1 MRLEDIGVIG
11 NCQFS
16 ALIERTG
23 DIVWCCL
30 PRFDSEPLFSTLLDA
45 NDGGR
50 FLIGPAEGGCGKQ
63 AYIDN
68 TNILKTIFDTP
79 TGKFQVVD
87 FAPRFEHSN
96 RMFRP
101 TQIFRMV
108 EPLEGSPRIRVRCDP
123 RLGWSKTLPVHLN
136 GSNHIRFEGFASP
149 LRLTTDI
156 PLSYLTGQP
165 FTLTGKRHLALT
177 WGAPIEES
185 LPPLSERFF
194 SETQRY
200 WQRWVKQCSIPPVYQ
215 DAVIRS
221 ALALKL
227 HCFEDTGAIIA
238 AMTTSIPESPGS
250 GRTWDYRYCW
260 LRDAY
265 YCLGAFRILGQFEE
279 RE

>member
-45 NDGGR
+45 RDGGR
-50 FLIGPAEGGCGKQ
+50 FLIGPAEGGFGEQ
-63 AYIDN
+63 SYIDN

-87 FAPRFEHSN
+87 FAPRFEQSN

-101 TQIFRMV
+101 TQIFRIV
-108 EPLEGSPRIRVRCDP
+108 EPLEGSPRIRVQCDP
-123 RLGWSKTLPVHLN
+123 RLGWSKALPVHLN

-165 FTLTGKRHLALT
+165 FTLTGRRHLALT
-177 WGAPIEES
+177 WGAPDPGVA
-185 LPPLSERFF
+185 PPALRKIF
-194 SETQRY
+194 QRDATLLATMGEAV
-200 WQRWVKQCSIPPVYQ
+200 QHPPG
-215 DAVIRS
+215 
-221 ALALKL
+221 L
-227 HCFEDTGAIIA
+227 
-238 AMTTSIPESPGS
+238 S
-250 GRTWDYRYCW
+250 GRGHS
-260 LRDAY
+260 LRAGSEAS
-265 YCLGAFRILGQFEE
+265 LL
-279 RE
+279 